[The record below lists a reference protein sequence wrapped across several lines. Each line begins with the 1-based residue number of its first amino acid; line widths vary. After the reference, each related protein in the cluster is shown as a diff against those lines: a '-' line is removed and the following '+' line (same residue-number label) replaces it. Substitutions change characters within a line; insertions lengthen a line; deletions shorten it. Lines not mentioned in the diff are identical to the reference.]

1 MRIPK
6 FTHFFAA
13 TLLLAAFAVTAA
25 AQTSTA
31 TGKVTLKQADG
42 TEVPVAGATV
52 EIHRTDIKQ
61 TLKTKTDKKGQYVYA
76 GLDLVGTFTIIVSAP
91 GATPSYMAGIRIS
104 QRPNNDFS
112 LQPGDGKTLTL
123 AEVKAASA
131 GGAST
136 GGTASTTSTA
146 GSTAG
151 GSTAG
156 TTAGT
161 TPKASGEAPLTPEEA
176 KKKQAEYDKQV
187 AEVTAK
193 NAKIEER
200 NAKLPVVFKAA
211 NEAFNAKKYDEAITL
226 YDQAIGIDPSEAV
239 VYRNK
244 AIVLRTR
251 AVDRYNVAAKAKDL
265 AGKDA
270 ARADLK
276 LATETAEKAVA
287 TYRTPQADRVA
298 ATPDATKNE
307 DLDYLF
313 QRAESYRVA
322 LQTNAQ
328 VDTEAGIKAFQEYI
342 SAETDAAK
350 KTKAEAALGD
360 ALFQGGRVDE
370 SITAYKAIL
379 ANSPNN
385 LDAIYGLGL
394 ALASDPTGAK
404 TAEGR
409 DMLEQFASKAPATD
423 PRKQM
428 AEEAVAGL
436 NEALKPK
443 PADKTTTTTKR
454 RKT

>member
-1 MRIPK
+1 MRIQK
-6 FTHFFAA
+6 FTHFFVAA
-13 TLLLAAFAVTAA
+13 LVVAVFAVAAA
-25 AQTSTA
+25 AQVTTTA

-42 TEVPVAGATV
+42 TEVPVADALV

-61 TLKTKTDKKGQYVYA
+61 TLKTKTNKKGEYVYA
-76 GLDLVGTFTIIVSAP
+76 GLDPVGTFTVIVSAP
-91 GATPSYMAGIRIS
+91 GAASTYLANVRLNQKPD
-104 QRPNNDFS
+104 NNFVLS
-112 LQPGDGKTLTL
+112 PGDGKALTL

-131 GGAST
+131 GAGAAKGS
-136 GGTASTTSTA
+136 GAAPAAA
-146 GSTAG
+146 GAAKAG
-151 GSTAG
+151 GETM
-156 TTAGT
+156 
-161 TPKASGEAPLTPEEA
+161 TPEEA
-176 KKKQAEYDKQV
+176 KKKEEEYKRQV

-200 NAKLPVVFKAA
+200 NAKLPTVFKAA

-226 YDQAIGIDPSEAV
+226 YDQAIGIDPNEAV

-251 AVDRYNVAAKAKDL
+251 AVDRYNAAAKAKDQ

-276 LATETAEKAVA
+276 LATETAEKAVT

-298 ATPDATKNE
+298 AAPDAAKAE

-350 KTKAEAALGD
+350 KTKAEASLGD

-370 SITAYKAIL
+370 SIAAYKAIL
-379 ANSPNN
+379 ASSPNN

-443 PADKTTTTTKR
+443 PADKATTTIKR

>member
-1 MRIPK
+1 MRIQK
-6 FTHFFAA
+6 FTHFFVAA
-13 TLLLAAFAVTAA
+13 LLLATLAVSAA
-25 AQTSTA
+25 AQITTTA

-42 TEVPVAGATV
+42 TEVPVADAAV

-61 TLKTKTDKKGQYVYA
+61 TLKTKTNKKGEYVYA
-76 GLDLVGTFTIIVSAP
+76 GLDPAGVFTVIVSAP
-91 GATPSYMAGIRIS
+91 GATSSFIS
-104 QRPNNDFS
+104 NVRLNQQPNNNFVLS
-112 LQPGDGKTLTL
+112 PGDGKAFTL
-123 AEVKAASA
+123 ADIKAAGVSQ
-131 GGAST
+131 
-136 GGTASTTSTA
+136 
-146 GSTAG
+146 GSTA
-151 GSTAG
+151 
-156 TTAGT
+156 
-161 TPKASGEAPLTPEEA
+161 KSGETALTPEEA
-176 KKKQAEYDKQV
+176 KKKEEEYKKQL

-193 NAKIEER
+193 NAKVEER

-226 YDQAIGIDPSEAV
+226 YDQAIAIDPNEAV

-251 AVDRYNVAAKAKDL
+251 AVDTFNAAAKAKDQ

-276 LATETAEKAVA
+276 LATEMAEKAF
-287 TYRTPQADRVA
+287 TIYRTPQADRVA
-298 ATPDATKNE
+298 TPGAAKNE

-328 VDTEAGIKAFQEYI
+328 VDTDAGIKAFQEYI
-342 SAETDAAK
+342 AAETDAAK

-370 SITAYKAIL
+370 SIAAYKAIL
-379 ANSPNN
+379 ASSPNN

-409 DMLEQFASKAPATD
+409 DMLQQFASKAPATD

-443 PADKTTTTTKR
+443 PADKATTNTKR

>member
-6 FTHFFAA
+6 FTHFFVAA
-13 TLLLAAFAVTAA
+13 LLLATFAVNVA
-25 AQTSTA
+25 AQFTATA

-42 TEVPVAGATV
+42 AEVPVAGAQV

-61 TLKTKTDKKGQYVYA
+61 TLKVKTDKKGEYLYA
-76 GLDLVGTFTIIVSAP
+76 GIDPGGTFTIIVSAP
-91 GATPSYMAGIRIS
+91 GAMPSFIPNVRLG
-104 QRPNNDFS
+104 QQPNNNFTLS
-112 LQPGDGKTLTL
+112 PGDGKALTL
-123 AEVKAASA
+123 ADTKAAGATTA
-131 GGAST
+131 GA
-136 GGTASTTSTA
+136 AK
-146 GSTAG
+146 GSTAK
-151 GSTAG
+151 AG
-156 TTAGT
+156 AE
-161 TPKASGEAPLTPEEA
+161 PALTPEEA
-176 KKKQAEYDKQV
+176 KKKEEEYKKQV
-187 AEVTAK
+187 AEIAAK
-193 NAKIEER
+193 NAKVEER

-211 NEAFNAKKYDEAITL
+211 NEAFTAKKYDEAIAL
-226 YDQAIGIDPSEAV
+226 YDQAIGIDPAEAV

-251 AVDRYNVAAKAKDL
+251 AVDRYNEAAKTKDQ

-276 LATETAEKAVA
+276 LATETAEKAIA

-298 ATPDATKNE
+298 GTPDAAKNE

-322 LQTNAQ
+322 LQTNAP
-328 VDTEAGIKAFQEYI
+328 VDTDAGIKAFQEYI
-342 SAETDAAK
+342 AAETDATK
-350 KTKAEAALGD
+350 KTKAESSLGD
-360 ALFQGGRVDE
+360 ALFFGGRVDE
-370 SITAYKAIL
+370 SIAAYKVIL
-379 ANSPNN
+379 ANNPNN

-409 DMLEQFASKAPATD
+409 DMLQQFASRAPATD

-436 NEALKPK
+436 NEALKPR
-443 PADKTTTTTKR
+443 PADKATTTTKR

>member
-1 MRIPK
+1 MRIQK
-6 FTHFFAA
+6 FTHFFVAV
-13 TLLLAAFAVTAA
+13 LVVVSFAVAAA
-25 AQTSTA
+25 AQVTTTA

-42 TEVPVAGATV
+42 TEVPVADALV

-61 TLKTKTDKKGQYVYA
+61 TLKTKTNKKGEYVYA
-76 GLDLVGTFTIIVSAP
+76 GLDPVGTFTVIVSAP
-91 GATPSYMAGIRIS
+91 GAASTYLANVRLNQKPD
-104 QRPNNDFS
+104 NNFVLS
-112 LQPGDGKTLTL
+112 PGDGKALTL

-131 GGAST
+131 GAAKGSGA
-136 GGTASTTSTA
+136 APAA
-146 GSTAG
+146 GAAKAG
-151 GSTAG
+151 GET
-156 TTAGT
+156 
-161 TPKASGEAPLTPEEA
+161 LTPEEA
-176 KKKQAEYDKQV
+176 KKKEEEYKRQV
-187 AEVTAK
+187 AEVSAK
-193 NAKIEER
+193 NAKIEDR

-211 NEAFNAKKYDEAITL
+211 NEAFNAKKYDEALTL
-226 YDQAIGIDPSEAV
+226 YDQAIGIDPNEAV

-251 AVDRYNVAAKAKDL
+251 AVDRYNAAAKAKDQ

-276 LATETAEKAVA
+276 LATETAEKAIT

-298 ATPDATKNE
+298 AATPDAAKTE

-328 VDTEAGIKAFQEYI
+328 VDTDAGIKAFQEYI
-342 SAETDAAK
+342 AAETDAAK
-350 KTKAEAALGD
+350 KTKAEASLGD

-370 SITAYKAIL
+370 SIAAYKTIL
-379 ANSPNN
+379 AASPNN

-409 DMLEQFASKAPATD
+409 DMLAQFASKAAATD

-443 PADKTTTTTKR
+443 PADKATTTTKR

>member
-6 FTHFFAA
+6 FTNFFVVA
-13 TLLLAAFAVTAA
+13 LLLATFAVTAV
-25 AQTSTA
+25 AQVTTTA

-42 TEVPVAGATV
+42 TEVPVVGATV

-61 TLKTKTDKKGQYVYA
+61 TLKTKTDKKGEYVYA
-76 GLDLVGTFTIIVSAP
+76 GLDPVGTFTVIVSAP
-91 GATPSYMAGIRIS
+91 GATSSFIANVRLNH
-104 QRPNNDFS
+104 QPNNNFTLS
-112 LQPGDGKTLTL
+112 PGDGKAFTL
-123 AEVKAASA
+123 ADVNAAGMSQ
-131 GGAST
+131 
-136 GGTASTTSTA
+136 
-146 GSTAG
+146 GSTAK
-151 GSTAG
+151 AG
-156 TTAGT
+156 E
-161 TPKASGEAPLTPEEA
+161 KALTPEEA
-176 KKKQAEYDKQV
+176 KKKQAEYEKEV

-193 NAKIEER
+193 NAKVQER

-211 NEAFNAKKYDEAITL
+211 NDAFTAKKYDEALTL
-226 YDQAIGIDPSEAV
+226 YDQAIGIDPNEAV

-251 AVDRYNVAAKAKDL
+251 AVDTFNAAAKAKDQ

-276 LATETAEKAVA
+276 LATETAEKAI
-287 TYRTPQADRVA
+287 TIYRTPQADRA
-298 ATPDATKNE
+298 AAPGAAKTE

-342 SAETDAAK
+342 AAETDAAK

-370 SITAYKAIL
+370 SITAYKSIL
-379 ANSPNN
+379 ASSPNN

-409 DMLEQFASKAPATD
+409 DMLQQFASKAPATD

-436 NEALKPK
+436 NEALKPR
-443 PADKTTTTTKR
+443 PADKATTNTKR

>member
-6 FTHFFAA
+6 FTHLFAV
-13 TLLLAAFAVTAA
+13 LLLAAFAVTAS
-25 AQTSTA
+25 AQVTVTA

-42 TEVPVAGATV
+42 AETPVVGAQV

-61 TLKTKTDKKGQYVYA
+61 TLKTKTDKKGEYVYA
-76 GLDLVGTFTIIVSAP
+76 GIDPIGTFTIIVSAP
-91 GATPSYMAGIRIS
+91 GATPSYIS
-104 QRPNNDFS
+104 NVRLAQKPNNDFS
-112 LQPGDGKTLTL
+112 LAPGDGKALTF
-123 AEVKAASA
+123 AEVRAASA
-131 GGAST
+131 GSTGASK
-136 GGTASTTSTA
+136 GTATA
-146 GSTAG
+146 GATKAG
-151 GSTAG
+151 GET
-156 TTAGT
+156 
-161 TPKASGEAPLTPEEA
+161 LTPEEA

-187 AEVTAK
+187 AEVAAK
-193 NAKIEER
+193 NAKVEER

-226 YDQAIGIDPSEAV
+226 YDQAIGIDPNEAV
-239 VYRNK
+239 LYRNK

-251 AVDRYNVAAKAKDL
+251 AVDTFNAAVKTKDQ

-270 ARADLK
+270 ARTDLK

-287 TYRTPQADRVA
+287 AYRMPQADRVA
-298 ATPDATKNE
+298 ATPDAAKSE
-307 DLDYLF
+307 DLDYMF

-322 LQTNAQ
+322 LQTNAP

-342 SAETDAAK
+342 AAETDQAK
-350 KTKAEAALGD
+350 KTKAESALGD
-360 ALFQGGRVDE
+360 ALFFGGRVDE
-370 SITAYKAIL
+370 SIAAYKAIL

-409 DMLEQFASKAPATD
+409 DMLQQFASRAPATD

-443 PADKTTTTTKR
+443 PADKGTTTTKR

>member
-6 FTHFFAA
+6 FTHFLVAA
-13 TLLLAAFAVTAA
+13 LMLATFAVAA
-25 AQTSTA
+25 SAQTVTA

-42 TEVPVAGATV
+42 TEVPVAGAAV
-52 EIHRTDIKQ
+52 EFHRTDIKQ
-61 TLKTKTDKKGQYVYA
+61 TLKTKTDKRGEYVYA

-91 GATPSYMAGIRIS
+91 GATPSYLANVRLN
-104 QRPNNDFS
+104 QRPTNNFS

-123 AEVKAASA
+123 AEIKAASA
-131 GGAST
+131 GGTTNVAASGGASKT
-136 GGTASTTSTA
+136 GTA
-146 GSTAG
+146 GNG
-151 GSTAG
+151 AG
-156 TTAGT
+156 TTA
-161 TPKASGEAPLTPEEA
+161 KAEGEAPMTPEEA
-176 KKKQAEYDKQV
+176 KKKQAEYEKQV
-187 AEVTAK
+187 AEISAK
-193 NAKIEER
+193 NAKVAER

-211 NEAFNAKKYDEAITL
+211 NDAFSAKKYDEAITL
-226 YDQAIGIDPSEAV
+226 YDQAIEIDPAEAV

-251 AVDRYNVAAKAKDL
+251 AVDRYNAAAKTKDQ
-265 AGKDA
+265 AGKEA
-270 ARADLK
+270 ARTDLK
-276 LATETAEKAVA
+276 LATETAEKAISA
-287 TYRTPQADRVA
+287 YRTPQADRVA
-298 ATPDATKNE
+298 GAAPDAAKNE

-313 QRAESYRVA
+313 QRAEAYRVA
-322 LQTNAQ
+322 LQTNAP

-342 SAETDAAK
+342 AAETDTAK

-360 ALFQGGRVDE
+360 ALFFGGRVDE
-370 SITAYKAIL
+370 SIAAYKAIL
-379 ANSPNN
+379 ASSPNN

-409 DMLEQFASKAPATD
+409 DMLQQFASKAAATD

-428 AEEAVAGL
+428 AEEAVVGL

-443 PADKTTTTTKR
+443 PADKATTTTRR

>member
-6 FTHFFAA
+6 FTHFVVAA
-13 TLLLAAFAVTAA
+13 LLVASFAVNVSAQFTA
-25 AQTSTA
+25 TA

-42 TEVPVAGATV
+42 TEVPLPDALV

-61 TLKTKTDKKGQYVYA
+61 YKKVKTDKKGEYLYA
-76 GLDLVGTFTIIVSAP
+76 GIDPTGTYTLVVSAP
-91 GATPSYMAGIRIS
+91 NATPTYIQNINLNRQSA
-104 QRPNNDFS
+104 NNFS
-112 LQPGDGKTLTL
+112 LNPGDGRTLTL
-123 AEVKAASA
+123 ADIKAA
-131 GGAST
+131 GGATTPAAAKS
-136 GGTASTTSTA
+136 GTAPTA
-146 GSTAG
+146 AS
-151 GSTAG
+151 
-156 TTAGT
+156 
-161 TPKASGEAPLTPEEA
+161 PKMSAEEA
-176 KKKQAEYDKQV
+176 KKKQEELDKEIAAV
-187 AEVTAK
+187 KAK

-200 NAKLPVVFKAA
+200 NAKLPEVFKAA
-211 NEAFNAKKYDEAITL
+211 NEALKAKNYDLAITT
-226 YDQAIGIDPSEAV
+226 YDQAIEIDPAEAV

-244 AIVLRTR
+244 AIALRSR
-251 AVDRYNVAAKAKDL
+251 GVDRYNAAAKAKDQ
-265 AGKDA
+265 AGKET
-270 ARADLK
+270 ARGDLK
-276 LATETAEKAVA
+276 LATETAEKAVSNF
-287 TYRTPQADRVA
+287 RTPQGDRSAPTSPEA
-298 ATPDATKNE
+298 AKTDE
-307 DLDYLF
+307 LDYLF
-313 QRAESYRVA
+313 QRAEAYRVA

-342 SAETDAAK
+342 AAETDGAK
-350 KTKAEAALGD
+350 KTKAEASLGD

-370 SITAYKAIL
+370 SIAAYKAIL
-379 ANSPNN
+379 AGNPAN

-443 PADKTTTTTKR
+443 PADKATATKK

>member
-13 TLLLAAFAVTAA
+13 ALLVAAFAGNAA
-25 AQTSTA
+25 AQFTATA

-42 TEVPVAGATV
+42 TEAPVAGALV

-61 TLKTKTDKKGQYVYA
+61 YKKVNTNKKGEYIQA
-76 GLDLVGTFTIIVSAP
+76 GIDPAGTYTLVISAP
-91 GATPSYMAGIRIS
+91 GATPTYIAGINLNR
-104 QRPNNDFS
+104 QPQNNFA
-112 LQPGDGKTLTL
+112 LLPGDGRTLTL
-123 AEVKAASA
+123 AEIKAAVPA
-131 GGAST
+131 KGGA
-136 GGTASTTSTA
+136 
-146 GSTAG
+146 
-151 GSTAG
+151 
-156 TTAGT
+156 TTATGAA
-161 TPKASGEAPLTPEEA
+161 KSGGETLSPEEA
-176 KKKQAEYDKQV
+176 KKKQADLEKEI

-193 NAKIEER
+193 NAKIQER

-211 NEAFNAKKYDEAITL
+211 NDAFNAKNYDEAITL
-226 YDQAIGIDPSEAV
+226 YDQAIAIDPSEAV

-251 AVDRYNVAAKAKDL
+251 AVEKYNAAAKAKDQ

-276 LATETAEKAVA
+276 LATETAEKAVSS
-287 TYRTPQADRVA
+287 YRTPQADRVA
-298 ATPDATKNE
+298 AATPDATKNQ

-328 VDTEAGIKAFQEYI
+328 VDTDAGIKAFQEYI
-342 SAETDAAK
+342 GAETDAAK
-350 KTKAEAALGD
+350 KTKAEASLGD

-370 SITAYKAIL
+370 SIAAYKAIL
-379 ANSPNN
+379 ATSPNN

-443 PADKTTTTTKR
+443 PADKATTTTRR

>member
-6 FTHFFAA
+6 FTHFFVA

-25 AQTSTA
+25 AQQVAA

-42 TEVPVAGATV
+42 TEAPVAGAVV

-61 TLKTKTDKKGQYVYA
+61 TLKTKTDKKGEYVYA
-76 GLDLVGTFTIIVSAP
+76 GLDLVGIYTLIVSAP
-91 GATPSYMAGIRIS
+91 GATPTYRANIRIS
-104 QRPNNDFS
+104 QQPNNNFS
-112 LQPGDGKTLTL
+112 LIPGDGSALTL
-123 AEVKAASA
+123 AQVKAASA
-131 GGAST
+131 GGAAK
-136 GGTASTTSTA
+136 GGAA
-146 GSTAG
+146 KG
-151 GSTAG
+151 GAAG
-156 TTAGT
+156 TPAAAAGAAKT
-161 TPKASGEAPLTPEEA
+161 GEPALTPEEA
-176 KKKQAEYDKQV
+176 KKKQEEYEREL

-193 NAKIEER
+193 NAKVEER

-211 NEAFNAKKYDEAITL
+211 NEAFTAKKYDEAVAL
-226 YDQAIGIDPSEAV
+226 YDQAIGIDPNEAV

-244 AIVLRTR
+244 SIVLRTR
-251 AVDRYNVAAKAKDL
+251 AVDRYNAAAKAKDQ

-276 LATETAEKAVA
+276 LATETAEKAIT
-287 TYRTPQADRVA
+287 TYRAPQADR
-298 ATPDATKNE
+298 ATPATPGAAKNE

-342 SAETDAAK
+342 AAETDAAK

-360 ALFQGGRVDE
+360 ALFFGGRVDE
-370 SITAYKAIL
+370 SIAAYKAIL
-379 ANSPNN
+379 ATSPNN

-394 ALASDPTGAK
+394 ALASDPTGVK

-409 DMLEQFASKAPATD
+409 DMLQQFASKAPATD

-443 PADKTTTTTKR
+443 PADKATTTTKR

>member
-1 MRIPK
+1 MRIQK
-6 FTHFFAA
+6 FTSFVVAA
-13 TLLLAAFAVTAA
+13 LFVVAFAVNAC
-25 AQTSTA
+25 AQTATA
-31 TGKVTLKQADG
+31 TGKVTLRQADG
-42 TEVPVAGATV
+42 AEAPVKDALV
-52 EIHRTDIKQ
+52 EFHRTDIKQ
-61 TLKTKTDKKGQYVYA
+61 TLKTKTDKKGAYVYA
-76 GLDLVGTFTIIVSAP
+76 GVDLVGVYTIIVSAP
-91 GATPSYMAGIRIS
+91 GATSSYVSNVRIG
-104 QRPNNDFS
+104 QRPENNFS
-112 LQPGDGKTLTL
+112 LQPGDGKALTL
-123 AEVKAASA
+123 AEVKASVAASPA
-131 GGAST
+131 
-136 GGTASTTSTA
+136 
-146 GSTAG
+146 
-151 GSTAG
+151 AG
-156 TTAGT
+156 TTAAAAGAAPAAGT
-161 TPKASGEAPLTPEEA
+161 PGLTPEEA
-176 KKKQAEYDKQV
+176 KKKQAELD
-187 AEVTAK
+187 AEIAAVKAK

-200 NAKLPVVFKAA
+200 NAKLPEVFKAA
-211 NEAFNAKKYDEAITL
+211 NEAFNSKN
-226 YDQAIGIDPSEAV
+226 YDQAITTYDQAIQIDPTEAV

-244 AIVLRTR
+244 SIALRSR
-251 AVDRYNVAAKAKDL
+251 GVDNYNKFAKVKDQ

-276 LATETAEKAVA
+276 LATETAEKAVSV
-287 TYRTPQADRVA
+287 YRTPQADRVA
-298 ATPDATKNE
+298 AASPEAAKSE

-342 SAETDAAK
+342 AAETDAAK

-360 ALFQGGRVDE
+360 ALFFGGRVDE
-370 SITAYKAIL
+370 SIAAYKAIL
-379 ANSPNN
+379 ASSPNN

-409 DMLEQFASKAPATD
+409 DMLQQFASKAATTD

-443 PADKTTTTTKR
+443 PAEKATTTKK

>member
-1 MRIPK
+1 MRIQK
-6 FTHFFAA
+6 FTSFLAA
-13 TLLLAAFAVTAA
+13 LLVVAAFAVNAS
-25 AQTSTA
+25 AQTATA

-42 TEVPVAGATV
+42 TEVPISGAAI
-52 EIHRTDIKQ
+52 ELHRTDIKQ
-61 TLKTKTDKKGQYVYA
+61 TLKVKTDKKGEYIYA
-76 GLDLVGTFTIIVSAP
+76 GIDPIGTFIIIVSAP
-91 GATPSYMAGIRIS
+91 GATPSYVSNVRIS
-104 QRPNNDFS
+104 QRPINNFS
-112 LQPGDGKTLTL
+112 LIPGDGKTLTL
-123 AEVKAASA
+123 AEVKAAAGATPSA
-131 GGAST
+131 GKA
-136 GGTASTTSTA
+136 A
-146 GSTAG
+146 
-151 GSTAG
+151 AG
-156 TTAGT
+156 TPG
-161 TPKASGEAPLTPEEA
+161 LTPEEA
-176 KKKQAEYDKQV
+176 KKKQAEFEKELAAV
-187 AEVTAK
+187 AAK

-200 NAKLPVVFKAA
+200 NTKLPVVFKAA
-211 NEAFNAKKYDEAITL
+211 NDAFNSKN
-226 YDQAIGIDPSEAV
+226 YDQAITTYDQAIEIDPSEPGI
-239 VYRNK
+239 YRNK
-244 AIVLRTR
+244 AIALRTR
-251 AVDRYNVAAKAKDL
+251 GVDKYNVAAKARDQ

-276 LATETAEKAVA
+276 LATETMEKAIS
-287 TYRTPQADRVA
+287 TYRTPQPDRA
-298 ATPDATKNE
+298 PIAPDAAKAE

-342 SAETDAAK
+342 AAETDSAK

-360 ALFQGGRVDE
+360 ALFFGGRVDE
-370 SITAYKAIL
+370 SIAAYKAIL
-379 ANSPNN
+379 AASPNN

-409 DMLEQFASKAPATD
+409 DMLQQFASKAAATD

-443 PADKTTTTTKR
+443 PAEKATTTKK

>member
-1 MRIPK
+1 MRMPK
-6 FTHFFAA
+6 FTHFFIAA
-13 TLLLAAFAVTAA
+13 LLLATFAVNATA
-25 AQTSTA
+25 QQVPA

-42 TEVPVAGATV
+42 TEVPVVGAAV
-52 EIHRTDIKQ
+52 EFHRTDIKQ
-61 TLKTKTDKKGQYVYA
+61 TLKAKTDKKGEYVHA
-76 GLDLVGTFTIIVSAP
+76 GLDLGGTFTIIVSAP
-91 GATPSYMAGIRIS
+91 GATPSYKENVRFGR
-104 QRPNNDFS
+104 QPQNNFS
-112 LQPGDGKTLTL
+112 LLPGDGSSLTL
-123 AEVKAASA
+123 ADIKAGSA
-131 GGAST
+131 AKGSTAGAAKGGTPAATT
-136 GGTASTTSTA
+136 GGTAA
-146 GSTAG
+146 
-151 GSTAG
+151 
-156 TTAGT
+156 
-161 TPKASGEAPLTPEEA
+161 KASGEPALTPEEI
-176 KKKQAEYDKQV
+176 KKKQAEYEREL

-193 NAKIEER
+193 NAKVQER

-211 NEAFNAKKYDEAITL
+211 NDAFNAKKYDEAVTL
-226 YDQAIGIDPSEAV
+226 YDQAIGIDPNEAV

-251 AVDRYNVAAKAKDL
+251 AVDTYNTAAKAKDQ

-276 LATETAEKAVA
+276 LATETAEKAVS

-298 ATPDATKNE
+298 AASQDAAKSE

-322 LQTNAQ
+322 LQTNAP

-342 SAETDAAK
+342 AAETDTAK

-370 SITAYKAIL
+370 SIAAYKTIL
-379 ANSPNN
+379 AASPNN

-409 DMLEQFASKAPATD
+409 DMLQQFANKAPATD

-436 NEALKPK
+436 NDALKPK
-443 PADKTTTTTKR
+443 PADKTTTTTRR
-454 RKT
+454 RKS

>member
-1 MRIPK
+1 MRIQK
-6 FTHFFAA
+6 STRFLVA
-13 TLLLAAFAVTAA
+13 LLLVAAVFAVNVS
-25 AQTSTA
+25 AQTATA

-42 TEVPVAGATV
+42 TEVPVKDAVV
-52 EIHRTDIKQ
+52 EFHRTDIKQ

-76 GLDLVGTFTIIVSAP
+76 GIDYIGTYTILVSAP
-91 GATPSYMAGIRIS
+91 GATPSYISNVRIG
-104 QRPNNDFS
+104 QRAENNFTLS
-112 LQPGDGKTLTL
+112 PGDGKALTL
-123 AEVKAASA
+123 AEVRAA
-131 GGAST
+131 
-136 GGTASTTSTA
+136 A
-146 GSTAG
+146 GSTPSAGTKPGAAPAG
-151 GSTAG
+151 G
-156 TTAGT
+156 
-161 TPKASGEAPLTPEEA
+161 LTPEEA
-176 KKKQAEYDKQV
+176 KKKQAELD
-187 AEVTAK
+187 AEIAAISAK

-200 NAKLPVVFKAA
+200 NAKLPEVFKAA
-211 NEAFNAKKYDEAITL
+211 NEAFNAKN
-226 YDQAIGIDPSEAV
+226 YDQAIATYDQALAIDPTEAV

-244 AIVLRTR
+244 AIALRSR
-251 AVDRYNVAAKAKDL
+251 GVDNYNKAAKTKDQ

-276 LATETAEKAVA
+276 LSTETAEKAVA

-298 ATPDATKNE
+298 APDAAKAE

-342 SAETDAAK
+342 AAETDSAK
-350 KTKAEAALGD
+350 KTKAEASLGD
-360 ALFQGGRVDE
+360 ALFFGGRVDE
-370 SITAYKAIL
+370 SIAAYKAIL
-379 ANSPNN
+379 AASPNN

-409 DMLEQFASKAPATD
+409 DMLQQFASKAAPTD

-436 NEALKPK
+436 NEALKPR
-443 PADKTTTTTKR
+443 PADKATTTRKR
-454 RKT
+454 KS

>member
-1 MRIPK
+1 MRIQK
-6 FTHFFAA
+6 FTHFFVAA
-13 TLLLAAFAVTAA
+13 LLLATFAVNAA
-25 AQTSTA
+25 AQFTATA
-31 TGKVTLKQADG
+31 TGKVTLKQDDG
-42 TEVPVAGATV
+42 TEVPVAGAQV

-61 TLKTKTDKKGQYVYA
+61 TLKVKTDKKGEYLYA
-76 GLDLVGTFTIIVSAP
+76 GIDPAGTFTIIVSAP
-91 GATPSYMAGIRIS
+91 GATPSFIQNVRLG
-104 QRPNNDFS
+104 QQPNNNFT
-112 LQPGDGKTLTL
+112 LLPGDGRTLTL
-123 AEVKAASA
+123 AETKAAGA
-131 GGAST
+131 GAPTAGAAKGS
-136 GGTASTTSTA
+136 GTAKA
-146 GSTAG
+146 GAEP
-151 GSTAG
+151 A
-156 TTAGT
+156 
-161 TPKASGEAPLTPEEA
+161 LTPEEA
-176 KKKQAEYDKQV
+176 KKKEEEYKKQV
-187 AEVTAK
+187 AEIAAK
-193 NAKIEER
+193 NAKVEER

-226 YDQAIGIDPSEAV
+226 YDQAIGIDPAEAV

-251 AVDRYNVAAKAKDL
+251 AVDRYNEAAKTKDQ

-276 LATETAEKAVA
+276 LATETAEKAIA
-287 TYRTPQADRVA
+287 THRTPQADRVA
-298 ATPDATKNE
+298 TTPDAAKTE

-322 LQTNAQ
+322 LQTNAP

-342 SAETDAAK
+342 AAETDPTK
-350 KTKAEAALGD
+350 KTKAESALGD
-360 ALFQGGRVDE
+360 ALFFGGRVDE
-370 SITAYKAIL
+370 SIAAYKAIL

-409 DMLEQFASKAPATD
+409 DMLQQFASRAPATD

-436 NEALKPK
+436 NEALKPR
-443 PADKTTTTTKR
+443 PADKATTTTKR